1 AVSARC
7 GLGEKTETIA
17 RQPWRFRPWPAR
29 LERGLQVFF
38 MFHLNPTARL
48 FGNPFIKLLTAAGL
62 LSTLTLSCL
71 VALC

>member
-1 AVSARC
+1 
-7 GLGEKTETIA
+7 
-17 RQPWRFRPWPAR
+17 
-29 LERGLQVFF
+29 